1 MTSSSGPSPGP
12 GGQPRRP
19 TLKDVAREAGFHV
32 TTISL
37 ALRNHASIPEATRTR
52 IKAIADQLGYEVNPV
67 FHALSRFRK
76 SGRVRAPAPR
86 IAYIENYGASTGFQ
100 RSVHMQQILEGARRQ
115 AGVLGYELDLL
126 SLGEDD
132 MDAHAIAAH
141 LAEHTITG
149 IVIGAFIPGFAELAL
164 NWDDYSVVKIHSR
177 HTEPDVTVVAN
188 DQLREVRLAFRR
200 LTALGY
206 KRIGLAIGRADED
219 GCGHRHSAGFLMEQ
233 ATVPLEQRVPP
244 LMFSYYAS
252 SEMLAGTLGRWVRR
266 HDIDVVMCNWK
277 NTREMLETTGLS
289 VPDQVAWACLCL
301 TSADPQ
307 TAGMRP
313 NLDLVGERAVS
324 ILVSKLKS
332 TERGT
337 PEFPSSIY
345 VQSSWQDGASAPGR
359 A

>member
-1 MTSSSGPSPGP
+1 TGPSA
-12 GGQPRRP
+12 RRP

-37 ALRNHASIPEATRTR
+37 ALRSHPSIPEATRVK
-52 IKAIADQLGYEVNPV
+52 IKTIADRMGYEVNPV

-86 IAYIENYGASTGFQ
+86 IAFIENYGAGTGLK
-100 RSVHMQQILEGARRQ
+100 RAVHAELILEGARRQ
-115 AGVLGYELDLL
+115 AGVLGYDLDLL
-126 SLGEDD
+126 ALGEDD
-132 MDAHAIAAH
+132 LDAHSIAQH
-141 LAEHTITG
+141 LARHQTTG
-149 IVIGAFIPGFAELAL
+149 LIIGGFVPGFAELAL

-206 KRIGLAIGRADED
+206 RRIGLAVGRADED
-219 GCGHRHSAGFLMEQ
+219 GCGHRHAAGFLMEQ
-233 ATVPLEQRVPP
+233 ATVPPERRVPP
-244 LMFSYYAS
+244 LIFSYYATHPT
-252 SEMLAGTLGRWVRR
+252 LAGTLGRWVRR
-266 HDIDVVMCNWK
+266 HSIDAVICNW
-277 NTREMLETTGLS
+277 TTTGDMLALS
-289 VPDQVAWACLCL
+289 GLAVPAQVAWACLCL
-301 TSADPQ
+301 TSSDHA
-307 TAGMRP
+307 TAGVRP

-345 VQSSWQDGASAPGR
+345 VQSSWQDGASAPAR
-359 A
+359 V

>member
-1 MTSSSGPSPGP
+1 MSDNPAPSGSDGP
-12 GGQPRRP
+12 TRRP

-37 ALRNHASIPEATRTR
+37 ALRNHPSIPEDTRTR
-52 IKAIADQLGYEVNPV
+52 IRTIADRLGYEVNPV

-86 IAYIENYGASTGFQ
+86 IAYLENFGSGTGFE

-126 SLGEDD
+126 AVGEDD
-132 MDAHAIAAH
+132 LDSHCIAAH
-141 LAEHTITG
+141 LSEHKITG
-149 IVIGAFIPGFAELAL
+149 LVLGSFIPGFGELAL
-164 NWDDYSVVKIHSR
+164 NWEDYSVVKIHSR

-206 KRIGLAIGRADED
+206 RRIGLAIGRADED
-219 GCGHRHSAGFLMEQ
+219 GCGHRHAAGFLMEQ
-233 ATVPLEQRVPP
+233 ATVAPECRVPP
-244 LMFSYYAS
+244 LVFSYYATPAT
-252 SEMLAGTLGRWVRR
+252 LGGTLGRWVRR
-266 HDIDVVMCNWK
+266 HAIDAVICNWR
-277 NTREMLETTGLS
+277 NTGDMLAANGLS
-289 VPDQVAWACLCL
+289 VPRQVGWACLCL
-301 TSADPQ
+301 TSADPDI
-307 TAGMRP
+307 AGTRP
-313 NLDLVGERAVS
+313 HLELVGERAIS
-324 ILVSKLKS
+324 IVVSKLKS

-345 VQSSWQDGASAPGR
+345 VQSSWQDGASAPPR
-359 A
+359 V

>member
-1 MTSSSGPSPGP
+1 MSDSHPNPPPSGPAG
-12 GGQPRRP
+12 RRP

-37 ALRNHASIPEATRTR
+37 ALRSHPSIPEGTRVK
-52 IKAIADQLGYEVNPV
+52 IKAIADRMGYEVNPV

-86 IAYIENYGASTGFQ
+86 IAYIENFGAGTGFK
-100 RSVHMQQILEGARRQ
+100 RSVHMELILEGARRQ
-115 AGVLGYELDLL
+115 AGVLGYELDQL
-126 SLGEDD
+126 SVGEDD
-132 MDAHAIAAH
+132 LDAHHIAQH
-141 LAEHTITG
+141 LARHQITG
-149 IVIGAFIPGFAELAL
+149 VIIGAFVPGFAELAL

-188 DQLREVRLAFRR
+188 DQLREVRLAFRH

-206 KRIGLAIGRADED
+206 QRIGLAIGRADED
-219 GCGHRHSAGFLMEQ
+219 GCGHRHAAGFLMEQ
-233 ATVPLEQRVPP
+233 VTVPPDRRVPP
-244 LMFSYYAS
+244 LVFSYYVTHDS
-252 SEMLAGTLGRWVRR
+252 LAGSLGRWVRR
-266 HDIDVVMCNWK
+266 HRIDAVICNWT
-277 NTREMLETTGLS
+277 NTREMLESAGLS
-289 VPDQVAWACLCL
+289 VPGEVAWACLCL
-301 TSADPQ
+301 TTADFT
-307 TAGMRP
+307 TAGVRP

-345 VQSSWQDGASAPGR
+345 VQSSWQDGASAPAR
-359 A
+359 V

>member
-1 MTSSSGPSPGP
+1 MSASSSTSDGSGSA
-12 GGQPRRP
+12 RRP

-37 ALRNHASIPEATRTR
+37 ALRNHPSIPDATRTK
-52 IKAIADQLGYEVNPV
+52 IKAIADRLGYEVNPV

-86 IAYIENYGASTGFQ
+86 IAYIENFGAGTGLT
-100 RSVHMQQILEGARRQ
+100 RPVYAEQILEGARRQ
-115 AGVLGYELDLL
+115 AGVLGYDLDVL

-132 MDAHAIAAH
+132 LDAHSIAAH
-141 LAEHTITG
+141 LGRHQIAG
-149 IVIGAFIPGFAELAL
+149 LVIGGFIPGFAELAL

-200 LTALGY
+200 LTELGY
-206 KRIGLAIGRADED
+206 QRIGLAVGRADED
-219 GCGHRHSAGFLMEQ
+219 GCGHRHAAGFLMEQ
-233 ATVPLEQRVPP
+233 ATVAPERRVPP
-244 LMFSYYAS
+244 LVFSYYVTHTS
-252 SEMLAGTLGRWVRR
+252 LAGTLGRWVRR
-266 HDIDVVMCNWK
+266 HSIDAVICNWTS
-277 NTREMLETTGLS
+277 TREMLESVGLA
-289 VPDQVAWACLCL
+289 VPRQVAWACLCL
-301 TSADPQ
+301 TSADPA
-307 TAGMRP
+307 TAGVRP
-313 NLDLVGERAVS
+313 NLDLVGERAIS

-345 VQSSWQDGASAPGR
+345 VQSSWQDGASAPARG
-359 A
+359 